1 MKKIIFSLAVVMAAV
16 SANAA
21 YLSWQVNGDGTY
33 NAAGI
38 AVYDSSN
45 DYQTTLD
52 ITAVPTGHKS
62 TYIGDY
68 GEGYSYAVEYIT
80 YDSSTGTYE
89 QGIEGDKFTYAQL
102 YNLGVLYENDSWATG
117 AQKALMWNGVQ
128 AVPEP
133 TSGLMVLLGM
143 ALLGLKRK
151 KA

>member
-1 MKKIIFSLAVVMAAV
+1 MKKIIFCFAVVLAAV
-16 SANAA
+16 SANAT
-21 YLSWQVNGDGTY
+21 YLSWQVNSAGVY

-38 AVYDSSN
+38 AVYDSN
-45 DYQTTLD
+45 NVYQQTLD
-52 ITAVPTGHKS
+52 ITYVPTGQKS
-62 TYIGDY
+62 TYLGTY
-68 GEGYSYAVEYIT
+68 GEGYSFAVEYVNW
-80 YDSSTGTYE
+80 DGSTVT
-89 QGIEGDKFTYAQL
+89 QGSEGDKYTYAQL
-102 YNLGVLYENDSWATG
+102 SDLGVLYDNDSWATG